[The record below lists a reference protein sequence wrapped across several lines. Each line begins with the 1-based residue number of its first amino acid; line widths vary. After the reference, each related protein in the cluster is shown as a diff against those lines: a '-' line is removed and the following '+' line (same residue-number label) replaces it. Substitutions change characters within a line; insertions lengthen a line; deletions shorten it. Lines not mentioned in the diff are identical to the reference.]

1 MTQGA
6 LHFDALLSV
15 NNFDQGI
22 TRIKN
27 GIREASGLAVK
38 EAQVMDSAF
47 KNLGTAIGGYLSA
60 QGIMSFTK
68 ELINVRGEFQKTEIA
83 FTTMLGSADK
93 AKQLMS
99 QMVKLAAETPFGLQD
114 VSQGAK
120 QLLAF
125 QVPAKEVVDT
135 LTRLGNIAAG
145 VSVPIDRIV
154 GAFGKVKAT
163 GTLQGDEMNIFM
175 EAGIPIMSELAKVTG
190 HADDEIKKLVSQGK
204 IGFNDVK
211 NALFGLTNEGGMFF
225 NLMEKQSAS
234 LSGKV
239 ANLGDAWD
247 QMLNKI
253 GEGNEGFLYGSIE
266 QLTMLVE
273 RYDAVIDAVQTIVLS
288 YGAYKAAIIVTAAAQ
303 SMANKTLATEI
314 GLLSFSQRM
323 KLGRA
328 IVTQRQTAATLAE
341 AQAEKAS
348 LTTKYATLQA
358 EISSLAVKKQK
369 AVALAMEKAQALG
382 NAQVQLSLARAELAA
397 VTSNGTAREVL
408 IATKN
413 VEKAQNAVIAAQED
427 AEITRKASLTA
438 GAKFYNA
445 QKEIQVVATNLNI
458 ASTNVETAA
467 EVANSAAKTAN
478 AIATQRLTIA
488 QTLQTVAMTAAARA
502 AAFLNATLFANPYAL
517 ATALIVALAFAVYK
531 YNTALT
537 VAEESQKRM
546 NDDAKTQ
553 IAGITEQEAR
563 IKALIKVL
571 GDEKV
576 AEDKKASALKQL
588 HTLSNGRLDQLD
600 AEAVK
605 TGKSTEMIKK
615 YIEMLKLEAE
625 AKRYVNELGRL
636 DSDIEDLKN
645 NKKNFGFGDWWDD
658 ITDFDSSF
666 QWSLGKRKEE
676 RVDRIVKDKEAE
688 KKLLQTK
695 LDNLAKKGVNISE
708 TEINETKSPKK
719 IGILE
724 RLNEELKAANEA
736 IQKAGSDSEIAKW
749 IKVRDKIQAKIDS
762 YGVKKKKP
770 KEERQLAE
778 IFPFGTPKQ
787 IQQQI
792 QLLQEAMDLVDK
804 GMVKIRKLD
813 KYGND
818 KDKKGNPYF
827 TGEIISLEEA
837 GKRREKLE
845 EQYNAL
851 AYKNFQ
857 ERSNEAERQWNNYYK
872 MVEFY
877 GKESA
882 DAQYKNMFGGVQSY
896 FEYLTKQQLAL
907 WDKRD
912 KGILSEQEKK
922 DIIFIEEKLR
932 DLSGEETPLENFKK
946 SVQDSLKSMPSL
958 VDQIDYINN
967 AIEKNRTSSQ
977 SNSPDFFG
985 KNKFLEEQK
994 RNVLQQQKDTY
1005 ETFVQEQQ
1013 KFEDKKLSIQQKY
1026 ENIRKQLGENSTKYT
1041 EKQLLDLLDKSY
1053 KAESKEVAN
1062 AALENLQKNELWVK
1076 AFEDLGKVGPKTLL
1090 RLKKSLQDIIETN
1103 KNLSFSDLKVLQ
1115 DQIIK
1120 IDEVTKKRNPF
1131 EAIGIAVEKYSKKRQ
1146 ELTKIEKESGKSSDQ
1161 YKEKLEETKITFA
1174 ELIETSGVAVI
1185 GSLQFASS
1193 LGDAF
1198 GILSEEAQKT
1208 LQDIEQLAEG
1218 VTNTVTGYIKKDYG
1232 QMLSGIIQMVGSLTK
1247 MLNGDDDRDFMI
1259 RSWARSINDLKS
1271 AYEQLNRE
1279 IAKTAGNAQF
1289 DKQRELIKNLE
1300 EQKAAVQ
1307 RQLALE
1313 QDKKKPDADKKNEYK
1328 NQIADI
1334 NGQIEDLI
1342 DGITEKI
1349 AGTNFKDL
1357 ASQLA
1362 DALTQAF
1369 EKGEDA
1375 ALSYE
1380 KIVSDVMRKS
1390 VQEALKVSILE
1401 PATKN
1406 IVDSIVSSLG
1416 YGSANSALAEK
1427 QILDAHKL
1435 LKSYED
1441 EQLDVLYKD
1450 GQYSYRFKE
1459 LDQLI
1464 KDLKTKIDI
1473 LKTKSNTSQLDGA
1486 FDGLTNEERE
1496 YVKSQGESAMKQY
1509 MEALKQYQDLF
1520 AQSAE
1525 NAQGIKG
1532 DIKGVTE
1539 KTAGALEGQI
1549 NAARIMIAQMLK
1561 IHQTNQELFKS
1572 QLNVLSQIEANT
1584 RHLIQMR
1591 KDLAEMNSKIKP
1603 GLAGIP

>member
-1 MTQGA
+1 
-6 LHFDALLSV
+6 
-15 NNFDQGI
+15 
-22 TRIKN
+22 
-27 GIREASGLAVK
+27 
-38 EAQVMDSAF
+38 
-47 KNLGTAIGGYLSA
+47 
-60 QGIMSFTK
+60 
-68 ELINVRGEFQKTEIA
+68 
-83 FTTMLGSADK
+83 
-93 AKQLMS
+93 
-99 QMVKLAAETPFGLQD
+99 
-114 VSQGAK
+114 
-120 QLLAF
+120 
-125 QVPAKEVVDT
+125 
-135 LTRLGNIAAG
+135 
-145 VSVPIDRIV
+145 
-154 GAFGKVKAT
+154 
-163 GTLQGDEMNIFM
+163 
-175 EAGIPIMSELAKVTG
+175 MSELAKVTG
-190 HADDEIKKLVSQGK
+190 YAEDEIKKLVSQGK
-204 IGFNDVK
+204 IGFKDVK
-211 NALFGLTNEGGMFF
+211 DALFGLTNEGGMFF

-266 QLTMLVE
+266 QLTMVVE
-273 RYDAVIDAVQTIVLS
+273 RYDAVIDAIQTIVLS

-341 AQAEKAS
+341 SQAEKAS
-348 LTTKYATLQA
+348 LATKYATLQA

-369 AVALAMEKAQALG
+369 AVALGIEKAQAVG
-382 NAQVQLSLARAELAA
+382 NARLQLSLAQAELTAIRA
-397 VTSNGTAREVL
+397 NGTAREIL

-413 VEKAQNAVIAAQED
+413 VEKAQNTVIAAQES
-427 AEITRKASLTA
+427 AEIARKAALTA
-438 GAKFYNA
+438 GTKFYTA
-445 QKEIQVVATNLNI
+445 QKELEATATALSS
-458 ASTNVETAA
+458 AAKNVDTAA
-467 EVANSAAKTAN
+467 EVANTAAKTAN

-563 IKALIKVL
+563 IKSLIKVL

-615 YIEMLKLEAE
+615 YIDMLKLEAE

-688 KKLLQTK
+688 KKLLQSK

-708 TEINETKSPKK
+708 TEINETKPEKK
-719 IGILE
+719 EGYVEKIEAKIDS
-724 RLNEELKAANEA
+724 LKAAYK
-736 IQKAGSDSEIAKW
+736 KALSPEKARQINAEIAKW
-749 IKVRDKIQAKIDS
+749 QAKLDALNP
-762 YGVKKKKP
+762 KKDKKET
-770 KEERQLAE
+770 KQLAE
-778 IFPFGTPKQ
+778 IFPVGTPKQ
-787 IQQQI
+787 IQQQM
-792 QLLQEAMDLVDK
+792 QLLDEAMALVEN

-813 KYGND
+813 KYGKD
-818 KDKKGNPYF
+818 KDEKGNPF
-827 TGEIISLEEA
+827 LTGEIISLEEA
-837 GKRREKLE
+837 GKRREQLE
-845 EQYNAL
+845 SRYNSL

-857 ERSNEAERQWNNYYK
+857 ERTNEAERQWNNYYQ

-877 GKESA
+877 GKKSA
-882 DAQYKNMFGGVQSY
+882 DLQYKNMFGGVQSY
-896 FEYLTKQQLAL
+896 MEYLTKQLVSLEA
-907 WDKRD
+907 KRD
-912 KGILSEQEKK
+912 NGILTEQEKK
-922 DIIFIEEKLR
+922 DIIFLQEKMR
-932 DLSGEETPLENFKK
+932 ELSGDETPLENFKR
-946 SVQDSLKSMPSL
+946 SVQDSLKNMPSL
-958 VDQIDYINN
+958 VDQIDYINT
-967 AIEKNRTSSQ
+967 AIEKNRMSSQ
-977 SNSPDFFG
+977 SNSPEYFG

-994 RNVLQQQKDTY
+994 RNILQQQKDTY
-1005 ETFVQEQQ
+1005 ETFILEQQ
-1013 KFEDKKLSIQQKY
+1013 KFEDKKVAIQQKY
-1026 ENIRKQLGENSTKYT
+1026 ENIRKQLGENSSKYT

-1053 KAESKEVAN
+1053 KAESKEIAN

-1076 AFEDLGKVGPKTLL
+1076 AFEDLGKVGPRTLL
-1090 RLKKSLQDIIETN
+1090 RLKKSLQEIIETN
-1103 KNLSFSDLKVLQ
+1103 KNLSATDLKVIQ

-1120 IDEVTKKRNPF
+1120 IDEAISSKDPFSKLRDSVSKYREEKKKLGETERKYGKDSVEYNSQLDNTRNALADIF
-1131 EAIGIAVEKYSKKRQ
+1131 K
-1146 ELTKIEKESGKSSDQ
+1146 
-1161 YKEKLEETKITFA
+1161 
-1174 ELIETSGVAVI
+1174 TSGAAVSGVI
-1185 GSLQFASS
+1185 GFTSS
-1193 LGDAF
+1193 LGQAF
-1198 GILSEEAQKT
+1198 GSLSEEAQKT

-1279 IAKTAGNAQF
+1279 IAKTAGSAQLA
-1289 DKQRELIKNLE
+1289 KQRELINNLE
-1300 EQKAAVQ
+1300 KQKEAVQ
-1307 RQLALE
+1307 RQLQLE
-1313 QDKKKPDADKKNEYK
+1313 EEKKKPDADKKNEYK
-1328 NQIADI
+1328 NQIAEI
-1334 NGQIEDLI
+1334 NGQIEDLV

-1349 AGTNFKDL
+1349 AGTNFRDL

-1362 DALTQAF
+1362 DVLTDAF

-1380 KIVSDVMRKS
+1380 KIVSDVMRNAVK
-1390 VQEALKVSILE
+1390 EALKVQILE

-1406 IVDSIVSSLG
+1406 IVDGLVSSLG
-1416 YGSANSALAEK
+1416 YGSGNSADLQK
-1427 QILDAHKL
+1427 KISDAQDL
-1435 LKSYED
+1435 LKSYEE
-1441 EQLDVLYKD
+1441 EQAKVYMSD
-1450 GQYSYRFKE
+1450 GPQSYRFKE
-1459 LDQLI
+1459 LTQLI
-1464 KDLKTKIDI
+1464 KDLRAKIDI
-1473 LKTKSNTSQLDGA
+1473 LKTQSSTSQLDGV
-1486 FDGLTNEERE
+1486 FDGLTPEERE
-1496 YVKSQGESAMKQY
+1496 KLKNMGETAMKQY

-1520 AQSAE
+1520 GQSAE

-1539 KTAGALEGQI
+1539 KTAGALEAQF
-1549 NAARIMIAQMLK
+1549 NAVRIMIGQMLK
-1561 IHQTNQELFKS
+1561 IHQTNQDLFKS

-1591 KDLAEMNSKIKP
+1591 KDLAELNSKTKNQ
-1603 GLAGIP
+1603 LAGI